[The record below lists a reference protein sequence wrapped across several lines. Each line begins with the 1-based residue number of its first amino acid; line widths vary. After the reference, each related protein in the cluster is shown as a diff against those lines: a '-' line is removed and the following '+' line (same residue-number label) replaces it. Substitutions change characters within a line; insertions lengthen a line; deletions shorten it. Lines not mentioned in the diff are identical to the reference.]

1 MHAQLKQ
8 IIKEAFNLS
17 LLLYFLVRD
26 EILEGVSGGSVVRN
40 LLVKAGDSGDLGWSP
55 GQEDLLE

>member
-17 LLLYFLVRD
+17 LLVYFLVRD
-26 EILEGVSGGSVVRN
+26 EILEGFSGGSVVRN
-40 LLVKAGDSGDLGWSP
+40 LLVKAGDSGDLG
-55 GQEDLLE
+55 